1 MDREPDSVP
10 DAASQMSTGPVML
23 ALSTFRQS
31 DRAIDLAI
39 ERAAESGNLVVAYVA
54 DVNLARYLIGT
65 DVGLYPELQR
75 KCEEELLQEHEQQ
88 GREHVAAI
96 RDRATAGGIEVATHL
111 RVGRFA
117 LVCLEIAEK
126 EKPALIVTTRS
137 RRPTWVRRFFGSPVD
152 HLTAHAG
159 CPVVEA

>member
-1 MDREPDSVP
+1 MDREPDAGP
-10 DAASQMSTGPVML
+10 DISTGPVML
-23 ALSTFRQS
+23 ALSTFRRSDQAV
-31 DRAIDLAI
+31 DRAIDK
-39 ERAAESGNLVVAYVA
+39 AAESGSLVVAYVA

-96 RDRATAGGIEVATHL
+96 RDRATAGGIQVTSHV

-126 EKPALIVTTRS
+126 EGPVLIVTTRS
-137 RRPTWVRRFFGSPVD
+137 RRPAWVRRFFGSPVD
-152 HLTAHAG
+152 HLIAHAG
-159 CPVVEA
+159 CPVLEA